1 MMLPIVATVA
11 SPMPES
17 AAKIAQANTV
27 IIPSAPVLCP
37 NNSRPRLTSFVD
49 IQPSGIKSLARV
61 KNRTASRVYGLAEV
75 TYVGNK
81 RQQHQIGGYNS
92 SHRAYPQ
99 REPNRNVKQQTYK
112 KQNQYDCGCRN
123 LHYLRPPL
131 SSFSAPIF
139 FLISPV

>member
-1 MMLPIVATVA
+1 MLPIVATVA

-75 TYVGNK
+75 TYVLAIKDNST
-81 RQQHQIGGYNS
+81 RSVVIIAAIEHIPSENPIGM
-92 SHRAYPQ
+92 
-99 REPNRNVKQQTYK
+99 
-112 KQNQYDCGCRN
+112 
-123 LHYLRPPL
+123 
-131 SSFSAPIF
+131 
-139 FLISPV
+139 